1 MVFTL
6 IEIAFNL
13 RIFTHA
19 SVTHSKLHVNFFENL
34 FPTKMKVVEESM
46 ICFIKIQLE
55 KMKMTWNISLFIFC
69 MICNFVM
76 WWLHSFVKDIYQ
88 IVWYY
93 VYCLSFA
100 IMIVWN

>member
-6 IEIAFNL
+6 LEIAFNL

-88 IVWYY
+88 IVWY
-93 VYCLSFA
+93 
-100 IMIVWN
+100 